1 MRQPENVALSVFRL
15 LFLCW
20 RRVGG
25 RQPEIQNEVAMARC
39 QMVYSIGIY
48 WLGKCW
54 RAADAKVVLCG
65 VLGFVAY
72 SAHYWM
78 ISHRC
83 FDYGFQAAS
92 KKGAGGS
99 IVDGE

>member
-1 MRQPENVALSVFRL
+1 MLEEGR
-15 LFLCW
+15 
-20 RRVGG
+20 G
-25 RQPEIQNEVAMARC
+25 RQPEIQNEVTMARC
-39 QMVYSIGIY
+39 QMVYSTGIY

-72 SAHYWM
+72 SAHYWA

-83 FDYGFQAAS
+83 FDYGFQAALCCL
-92 KKGAGGS
+92 KGS
-99 IVDGE
+99 LKLLQNP